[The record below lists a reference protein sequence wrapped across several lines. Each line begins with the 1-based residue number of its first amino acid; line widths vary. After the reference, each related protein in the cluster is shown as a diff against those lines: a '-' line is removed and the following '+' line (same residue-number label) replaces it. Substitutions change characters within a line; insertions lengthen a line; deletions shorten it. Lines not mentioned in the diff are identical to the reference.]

1 MQLVGGE
8 GEIIPTTSP
17 SGLEVPFPDLSAP
30 VDATEE
36 EEKEQEAGEDDRLAV
51 TSVEANAVVSPS
63 LLTRCAVFTCVLAV
77 AAAVT
82 LSLIRS

>member
-1 MQLVGGE
+1 MVGGE

-17 SGLEVPFPDLSAP
+17 SGLEIPSPDLSAP
-30 VDATEE
+30 VEAAEE
-36 EEKEQEAGEDDRLAV
+36 EEKEQEAGEDDRWAV
-51 TSVEANAVVSPS
+51 TSIEADAVVNPS
-63 LLTRCAVFTCVLAV
+63 LLTRYAVFAGVLAV